1 MKRTGLLTGER
12 YFHWRGGDVSRLEGL
27 SDAVFAVSMTLL
39 VVSLEVPAT
48 FGEMLAAFAQLPA
61 FAVSFAILIYI
72 WISHYQFHRR
82 YGLEDGWTIFYNA
95 LLLFLVLFYVYPLKF
110 LFLILSRLIT
120 GGTLTA
126 LVDGATVPVIEGSD
140 MSTLMLLYSGGF
152 GSIFALFALMTWHA
166 WRRREALELTATER
180 LVTRATVS
188 SHLLS
193 TSIAVGSIA
202 LALADTRATVAFSGL
217 IYFLMGPAQ
226 GLHGWWWGRR
236 IEASATTTGSAPAR
250 AD

>member
-1 MKRTGLLTGER
+1 VKPKGLLTGER
-12 YFHWRGGDVSRLEGL
+12 YFRWRGGEVSRLEGL

-48 FGEMLAAFAQLPA
+48 FGEMVAAFSQLPA
-61 FAVSFAILIYI
+61 FAVCFAILIYI
-72 WISHYQFHRR
+72 WFSHYQFHRR

-110 LFLILSRLIT
+110 LFQTLSRLIT
-120 GGTLTA
+120 GGALTT
-126 LVDGATVPVIEGSD
+126 VVEGATVPIIEGSD

-152 GSIFALFALMTWHA
+152 GSIFALFAVMTWHA

-180 LVTRATVS
+180 LVTRAAVS
-188 SHLLS
+188 GHLLS
-193 TSIAVGSIA
+193 TTIA
-202 LALADTRATVAFSGL
+202 LASLALALFGSRTGVSLSGM
-217 IYFLMGPAQ
+217 IYFLMGPAH

-236 IEASATTTGSAPAR
+236 IEASAASG
-250 AD
+250 